1 MNHPVAF
8 TLLNFLSSDKNR
20 QISTN
25 LDKSRQIWDD
35 KVLFMLTSQRW
46 SARPAWSS
54 SSLERRWIA
63 WCCCTESSR
72 PGPPDPECIVRPE
85 GRFRIS
91 RNCCSIWLR
100 AGKRSVGGTC
110 KIWWGRGCARSIRRW
125 NGRLTNWEIGTGRV
139 ARLKARGK
147 PIYLM
152 LIGLSGS
159 GSPPAFPNWTPNG
172 VKQNSFFDFKT
183 YLEYGLLW
191 FLIVP
196 LLVRSFTSRFYP
208 ASLERFVC
216 RRLGYG
222 VFERADAGVRG

>member
-1 MNHPVAF
+1 MR
-8 TLLNFLSSDKNR
+8 K
-20 QISTN
+20 I
-25 LDKSRQIWDD
+25 
-35 KVLFMLTSQRW
+35 LFMLTSQRW
-46 SARPAWSS
+46 SVRPAWSS
-54 SSLERRWIA
+54 SSLEQRWIA

-72 PGPPDPECIVRPE
+72 LGPPDPERIVRPG
-85 GRFRIS
+85 GRFRTS

-159 GSPPAFPNWTPNG
+159 SSPFHFPNWTSNG
-172 VKQNSFFDFKT
+172 VKRNSSFAFKT
-183 YLEYGLLW
+183 YLEYGLLR

-196 LLVRSFTSRFYP
+196 SLVRSFVRSPLSFLSGFART
-208 ASLERFVC
+208 V
-216 RRLGYG
+216 RLSP
-222 VFERADAGVRG
+222 AGVCSIREGERRRSRVIDSTFESLV